1 MWETRRSLDRE
12 GEFGLPH
19 PASLSGHTV
28 ARTIAVLR
36 ALAALGP
43 GEHPLTAI
51 AESAELPSATAHRY
65 LQAR

>member
-1 MWETRRSLDRE
+1 M
-12 GEFGLPH
+12 PH